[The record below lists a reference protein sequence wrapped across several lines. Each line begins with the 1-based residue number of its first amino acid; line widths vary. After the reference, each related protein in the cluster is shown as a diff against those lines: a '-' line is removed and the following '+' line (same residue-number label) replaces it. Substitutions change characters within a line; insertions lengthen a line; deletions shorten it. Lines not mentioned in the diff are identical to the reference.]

1 MKHLFLFLLGVGS
14 LVSCTKNSTETK
26 VEEKSHPTESLSLEQ
41 WLFNN
46 NYDKNHNSKIDPT
59 EVNSIKELNISG
71 QKLKDLKVLNL
82 FTSLENLDASNNYLS
97 EVEFPYQSQK
107 LRKINLQN
115 NQLVKLD
122 ISQCYNLESLNT
134 TKNPGLQCIRSN
146 NSQKEKKNWDIDTNT
161 TLDPN
166 CIGGKKPTQASSF
179 EEYLVNNGYNINKNG
194 TIDSDEADKIKELS
208 LVGRKIKNLTGIEKL
223 RNLEVLD
230 LSNNELTEATIA
242 LESLSNLNISGNEKL
257 TKLDISGSIYLSLGI
272 FTSLNNPNLS
282 CIKVNNNQV
291 NLPKLKP
298 NSFRIDK
305 HTTLSVIGCN

>member
-26 VEEKSHPTESLSLEQ
+26 VEEKSLPTESLSLEQ

-122 ISQCYNLESLNT
+122 ISQCYNL
-134 TKNPGLQCIRSN
+134 
-146 NSQKEKKNWDIDTNT
+146 
-161 TLDPN
+161 
-166 CIGGKKPTQASSF
+166 
-179 EEYLVNNGYNINKNG
+179 
-194 TIDSDEADKIKELS
+194 
-208 LVGRKIKNLTGIEKL
+208 
-223 RNLEVLD
+223 
-230 LSNNELTEATIA
+230 
-242 LESLSNLNISGNEKL
+242 
-257 TKLDISGSIYLSLGI
+257 
-272 FTSLNNPNLS
+272 
-282 CIKVNNNQV
+282 
-291 NLPKLKP
+291 
-298 NSFRIDK
+298 
-305 HTTLSVIGCN
+305 